1 MPGGFAPRFAIE
13 AGFLILLGA
22 GSGYANLRTA
32 VIVAV
37 LAGGW
42 LLVSLIE
49 LTVWR
54 AQARPVGAFVPPRPE
69 AGGNQEE
76 PMSGSLQQ
84 DTDPALETDQ
94 PEEISYPLR
103 ADAGAQPSEEIEAYT
118 RVLGSRSE
126 GEPPVEHADG

>member
-1 MPGGFAPRFAIE
+1 MPRGFAPRFAIE

-54 AQARPVGAFVPPRPE
+54 AQARSAGTFMPP
-69 AGGNQEE
+69 E
-76 PMSGSLQQ
+76 P
-84 DTDPALETDQ
+84 ARNARFRRRCR
-94 PEEISYPLR
+94 R
-103 ADAGAQPSEEIEAYT
+103 A
-118 RVLGSRSE
+118 
-126 GEPPVEHADG
+126 

>member
-1 MPGGFAPRFAIE
+1 MPRGFAPRFAIE

-37 LAGGW
+37 VAGGW

-54 AQARPVGAFVPPRPE
+54 AQARSVGTFVPPKPE
-69 AGGNQEE
+69 PEFGRGEVQDETAGARLQ
-76 PMSGSLQQ
+76 SGSGSHS
-84 DTDPALETDQ
+84 
-94 PEEISYPLR
+94 PEEVDYPLR
-103 ADAGAQPSEEIEAYT
+103 AGADEQPSEEIEAYT
-118 RVLGSRSE
+118 RVLGGPPTAGPPSE
-126 GEPPVEHADG
+126 PGD

>member
-1 MPGGFAPRFAIE
+1 MPRGFAPRFAIE

-22 GSGYANLRTA
+22 GSGYANLWTA

-54 AQARPVGAFVPPRPE
+54 AQARPVGTFMPPEPE
-69 AGGNQEE
+69 SGRGDVQDETAGARLQ
-76 PMSGSLQQ
+76 SGSGS
-84 DTDPALETDQ
+84 DSPDEVD
-94 PEEISYPLR
+94 YPLR
-103 ADAGAQPSEEIEAYT
+103 ADAGEQPSEEIEAYT
-118 RVLGSRSE
+118 RVLGGRAE
-126 GEPPVEHADG
+126 GGTPNEPAD